1 MSELLVVDDDEL
13 NREIYRRNLESAGY
27 SVTVAVSGEAAL
39 KRLDEEIPDLIIL
52 DVHMPG
58 MDGFEVCRR
67 IRSKPALAD
76 VPILFVTAKYH
87 DDVSIAQGLSLGA
100 NDYLAKPFNAAELV
114 ARVASVAS
122 QGSER
127 IALRQRTV
135 GLTEEVEAKATALL
149 RSERRFHEV
158 VEHAADAI
166 CLIDRRG
173 RFTEA
178 NRQTCR
184 LLGCDREALLSRR
197 AVDFLVSEEYAPL
210 RGRVVGELQRRGTV
224 EFCCHVLGV
233 GGKPIAV
240 EVSASV
246 FGGELLVLARDIRE
260 RLALE
265 EGLRRADRLQAIGEL
280 ASGLV
285 HEIRN
290 PLTGIVATLSHWQ
303 HQGDLSPT
311 RQEAVAR
318 MLVETT
324 RVEELL
330 NGLLDYARPRAAHH
344 QEVAIRDLFRQVASF
359 IEAQLE
365 EAKLTLSIAVEPEG
379 LTAVIDPH
387 QFEQVLLNLCLNAVQ
402 AMAGGGV
409 LHLLAAR
416 LPDGVRIEVRDTGV
430 GIAAEDLPH
439 IFQPFFTTKHRGEGS
454 GLGLA
459 LVQRIVQDHGGE
471 VAVESVPGR
480 GTTFSI
486 DLPTPAHTPTT
497 EKTS

>member
-1 MSELLVVDDDEL
+1 VSDLLVVDDDEL
-13 NREIYRRNLESAGY
+13 NREIYRRNLEAAGHR
-27 SVTVAVSGEAAL
+27 VTVAPSGAQALHRLEEAV
-39 KRLDEEIPDLIIL
+39 PDLIIL

-67 IRSKPALAD
+67 IRSQPPLAD
-76 VPILFVTAKYH
+76 VPVLFITAKYH
-87 DDVSIAQGLSLGA
+87 DDVSMAQGLALGA

-135 GLTEEVEAKATALL
+135 GLTEEVEAKSHALVQ
-149 RSERRFHEV
+149 SERRFREV

-184 LLGCDREALLSRR
+184 LLGCDREMLLTRR
-197 AVDFLVSEEYAPL
+197 AVDFLPPAEYVRL
-210 RGRVVGELQRRGTV
+210 RGHVLTELKGRGAV
-224 EFCCHVLGV
+224 EFCCQIRGAA
-233 GGKPIAV
+233 GEPISV

-246 FGGELLVLARDIRE
+246 LGGELLVLARDIRE

-303 HQGDLSPT
+303 HQGDLSPQ
-311 RQEAVAR
+311 RQEAVRR
-318 MLVETT
+318 MLSETT
-324 RVEELL
+324 RVEALL
-330 NGLLDYARPRAAHH
+330 NDLLNYARPRPPHH
-344 QEVAIRDLFRQVASF
+344 QTVSIRDLFSQVASF
-359 IEAQLE
+359 MEAQV
-365 EAKLTLSIAVEPEG
+365 EAAGVTLSIEVEPES
-379 LTAVIDPH
+379 LTAVVDPH
-387 QFEQVLLNLCLNAVQ
+387 QFEQVLLNLGLNALQ
-402 AMAGGGV
+402 AMAGGGE
-409 LHLLAAR
+409 LHLLGTR
-416 LPDGVRIEVRDTGV
+416 LADGVRIEVRDTGA
-430 GIAAEDLPH
+430 GIAAEDLAH
-439 IFQPFFTTKHRGEGS
+439 IFQPFFTTKHHGEGS

-471 VAVESVPGR
+471 VAVESAPGR

-486 DLPTPAHTPTT
+486 HLPAPTT
-497 EKTS
+497 EGTP

>member
-1 MSELLVVDDDEL
+1 VIELLVVDDDEL

-27 SVTVAVSGEAAL
+27 EVTVAASGEAAL
-39 KRLDEEIPDLIIL
+39 QRLEEAIPDLIIL

-67 IRSKPALAD
+67 IRSQSELAD

-87 DDVSIAQGLSLGA
+87 DDVSMAQGLALGA

-127 IALRQRTV
+127 IALRRRTA
-135 GLTEEVEAKATALL
+135 GLREEVDAKAHALVE
-149 RSERRFHEV
+149 SERRFHEV

-184 LLGCDREALLSRR
+184 LFGCGREALLGRR
-197 AVDFLVSEEYAPL
+197 LVDFLSPAEYVRL
-210 RGRVVGELQRRGTV
+210 RGHVLTELKRRGTV
-224 EFCCHVLGV
+224 EFCCEIHGV
-233 GGKPIAV
+233 DGEAISV

-246 FGGELLVLARDIRE
+246 LGGELLVLARDIRE

-280 ASGLV
+280 SSGLV

-303 HQGDLSPT
+303 HQGDLSPQ
-311 RQEAVAR
+311 RQEAVGR
-318 MLVETT
+318 MLHETT
-324 RVEELL
+324 RVEALL
-330 NGLLDYARPRAAHH
+330 NDLLDYARPRPSHH
-344 QEVAIRDLFRQVASF
+344 QEVSVGDLFSQVGSF
-359 IEAQLE
+359 IEAQLA
-365 EAKLTLSIAVEPEG
+365 EAGVTLSVTVEPEW
-379 LTAVIDPH
+379 LTVVIDPH
-387 QFEQVLLNLCLNAVQ
+387 QFEQVLLNLCLNALQ
-402 AMAGGGV
+402 AMAEGGE
-409 LHLLAAR
+409 LHLR
-416 LPDGVRIEVRDTGV
+416 GSHHPDGVRIEVRDTGE
-430 GIAAEDLPH
+430 GIAAADLSH

-471 VAVESVPGR
+471 VAVESAPGR

-486 DLPTPAHTPTT
+486 HLPVPTSTPEVTP
-497 EKTS
+497 

>member
-13 NREIYRRNLESAGY
+13 NREIYRRNLEAAGHR
-27 SVTVAVSGEAAL
+27 VTVAPSGAVAL
-39 KRLDEEIPDLIIL
+39 KRLEETIPDLIIL

-67 IRSKPALAD
+67 IRSQPPLAD

-87 DDVSIAQGLSLGA
+87 DEVSMAQGLALGA

-127 IALRQRTV
+127 IALRLRTE
-135 GLTEEVEAKATALL
+135 GLTEEVEAKAHALVE
-149 RSERRFHEV
+149 SERRFREV

-184 LLGCDREALLSRR
+184 LLGCDRAALLKRR

-210 RGRVVGELQRRGTV
+210 RGRVINELKRRGTV
-224 EFCCHVLGV
+224 EFCCRIHGV
-233 GGKPIAV
+233 GGEAIAV
-240 EVSASV
+240 EVSASLL
-246 FGGELLVLARDIRE
+246 GGELLVLARDIRE

-303 HQGDLSPT
+303 HQGDLSPQ

-318 MLVETT
+318 MLNETT
-324 RVEELL
+324 RVEALL
-330 NGLLDYARPRAAHH
+330 NDLLDFARPRPPHH
-344 QEVAIRDLFRQVASF
+344 QEVSIRDLFNQVASF

-365 EAKLTLSIAVEPEG
+365 DATVTLSVTVEPEW
-379 LTAVIDPH
+379 LTVVIDPH
-387 QFEQVLLNLCLNAVQ
+387 QFEQVLLNLCINAVQ
-402 AMAGGGV
+402 AMGGGGE
-409 LHLLAAR
+409 LHLR
-416 LPDGVRIEVRDTGV
+416 GSRDPDGVRIEVRDTGA
-430 GIAAEDLPH
+430 GIGAADLPH

-471 VAVESVPGR
+471 VAVESAPGR

-486 DLPTPAHTPTT
+486 HLPTPTPTT
-497 EKTS
+497 

>member
-1 MSELLVVDDDEL
+1 VSDLLVVDDDEL
-13 NREIYRRNLESAGY
+13 NREIYRRNLESAGHQ
-27 SVTVAVSGEAAL
+27 VTVAASGEAAL
-39 KRLDEEIPDLIIL
+39 RRLDEAIPDLIIL

-67 IRSKPALAD
+67 IRSQPTLAD

-87 DDVSIAQGLSLGA
+87 DDVSMAQGLALGA

-127 IALRQRTV
+127 IALRLRTV
-135 GLTEEVEAKATALL
+135 GLTEEVEAKAHALVE
-149 RSERRFHEV
+149 SERRFREV

-178 NRQTCR
+178 NRQACR
-184 LLGCDREALLSRR
+184 LLGCDRAALVKRR
-197 AVDFLVSEEYAPL
+197 AVDFLVAEEYAPL
-210 RGRVVGELQRRGTV
+210 RDHVISELKRRGTV
-224 EFCCHVLGV
+224 EFCCQIHGV
-233 GGKPIAV
+233 GGEAIAV

-246 FGGELLVLARDIRE
+246 LGGELLVLARDIRE

-280 ASGLV
+280 SSGLV

-303 HQGDLSPT
+303 HQGDLSPQ

-318 MLVETT
+318 MLHETT
-324 RVEELL
+324 RVEALL
-330 NGLLDYARPRAAHH
+330 NDLLNYARPREPHH
-344 QEVAIRDLFRQVASF
+344 QEVSIGDLFSQVGSF

-365 EAKLTLSIAVEPEG
+365 EARVTLSVTVEPDR

-402 AMAGGGV
+402 AMVGGGV
-409 LHLLAAR
+409 LHLHGAQLA
-416 LPDGVRIEVRDTGV
+416 DGVRIKVSDTGG
-430 GIAAEDLPH
+430 GIAAEDLTH
-439 IFQPFFTTKHRGEGS
+439 IFQPFFTTKHHGEGS

-471 VAVESVPGR
+471 VEVESAPGR

-486 DLPTPAHTPTT
+486 HLPTPIPTPEGTP
-497 EKTS
+497 

>member
-1 MSELLVVDDDEL
+1 LSAVLVVDDDEL
-13 NREIYRRNLESAGY
+13 NREIYRRNLESAGHR
-27 SVTVAVSGEAAL
+27 VTVAPSGEAAL
-39 KRLDEEIPDLIIL
+39 QRLAEAIPDLIIL

-67 IRSKPALAD
+67 IRSQPPWVD

-87 DDVSIAQGLSLGA
+87 DDVSMAQGLALGA

-114 ARVASVAS
+114 ARVASVAA

-127 IALRQRTV
+127 TALRQRTV
-135 GLTEEVEAKATALL
+135 GLTEVVEAKDHALVE
-149 RSERRFHEV
+149 SERRFREV

-184 LLGCDREALLSRR
+184 LLGCDRAALLARR
-197 AVDFLVSEEYAPL
+197 LVDFLPPAEYVRL
-210 RGRVVGELQRRGTV
+210 RGHVLTELRRSGTV
-224 EFCCHVLGV
+224 EFCCQINGS
-233 GGKPIAV
+233 GGAPISV

-246 FGGELLVLARDIRE
+246 LGGELLVLARDIRE

-280 ASGLV
+280 AAGLV

-303 HQGDLSPT
+303 HQGDLSPAW
-311 RQEAVAR
+311 QEAVGR
-318 MLVETT
+318 MLHETT
-324 RVEELL
+324 RVEVLLTDLL
-330 NGLLDYARPRAAHH
+330 NYARPRPPHH
-344 QEVAIRDLFRQVASF
+344 QEVLIRDLFAQVASLLA
-359 IEAQLE
+359 AQVAAAE
-365 EAKLTLSIAVEPEG
+365 VSLSIEVEPEW

-402 AMAGGGV
+402 AMAAGGALYLG
-409 LHLLAAR
+409 AAHR
-416 LPDGVRIEVRDTGV
+416 PDGVQIEVRDTGM
-430 GIAAEDLPH
+430 GIPEADLPH
-439 IFQPFFTTKHRGEGS
+439 LFQPFFTTKHRGEGS

-459 LVQRIVQDHGGE
+459 LVQRIVQDHQGK
-471 VAVESVPGR
+471 VVVESAPGR

-486 DLPTPAHTPTT
+486 HLPNPPLTT
-497 EKTS
+497 